1 MSTDIVIRYNS
12 VLNDFL
18 LSKISASVLF
28 ANMFLKKK
36 NPM

>member
-1 MSTDIVIRYNS
+1 MVR

-36 NPM
+36 KPNLV